1 MGDTKEGNKISCHC
15 GKCSF
20 SLNQRKAVRSLLCGC
35 EDCRQALEWGSTL
48 GGKKP
53 TGIERAV
60 YVKSEISTV
69 SGKESMRVVMLRE
82 NAKSTRIHC
91 ENCGAIIGIDHI
103 GYSDNVF
110 MFFPRH
116 CSTDCDVSISP
127 SAAIY
132 LDDASEDAIAS
143 IPEEIPKIF
152 NHSKNPEEKKLLYS
166 LGPHKETFS
175 PPKTAA
181 KGKTIREVISSIGN
195 VEILNLEKGATI
207 V

>member
-60 YVKSEISTV
+60 YVKSDISTV

-152 NHSKNPEEKKLLYS
+152 NHSKNPEEKSSYIPLDHIRKHLVLPKLLQ
-166 LGPHKETFS
+166 KE
-175 PPKTAA
+175 K
-181 KGKTIREVISSIGN
+181 RYER
-195 VEILNLEKGATI
+195 
-207 V
+207 